1 MKSLTIQTGTRR
13 ISISQHARHILLSQ
27 LKGSAA
33 SDRFRSSAFQVNAI
47 FKIFDDKRSKNIDKK
62 RELVDKLLSATVDV
76 DSGFKVGPQ
85 QRGEIAEIV
94 ENLQSYCIQDP
105 LASEYIF
112 GRWTLRY
119 ASKPQ
124 TAGGPFKTPVGR
136 TVFPGQ
142 KASQI
147 IEEPN
152 LCVNEIQ
159 YKALGFLPGS
169 VRQEGTIE
177 PIDGRTFEIAF
188 STNTGKRLGGPPKRV
203 IETLYLDEK
212 LRIARAIP
220 QSETQE
226 VGFYVFT
233 REGAVL
239 EVADAQKVTYSD
251 QDRQESTS
259 ALTKISPGARKEKVQ
274 NAGSNGGNGAS
285 AAEKARI
292 ERELLANCRREA
304 RDLYEELASLAK
316 DLAQE
321 AQNTGKEV
329 SITQRELSQITRQ
342 AVGARRA
349 VQQAEAEAESRES
362 QLVEAQAIEISLE
375 KQILEMQRRLNRV
388 RQGVVSTRQSIGP
401 KLQ

>member
-1 MKSLTIQTGTRR
+1 MKLAVGQTGAMRT
-13 ISISQHARHILLSQ
+13 SVSNHASHKLVSLPRKQ
-27 LKGSAA
+27 GARGSWSA
-33 SDRFRSSAFQVNAI
+33 SALQVNAV
-47 FKIFDDKRSKNIDKK
+47 FKIFEGRTSKNVNKK
-62 RELVDKLLSATVDV
+62 QELVDRLLTATVDV

-85 QRGEIAEIV
+85 QREEIADIV
-94 ENLQSYCIQDP
+94 ENLQSYCMRDP

-136 TVFPGQ
+136 IVFPGQ
-142 KASQI
+142 EASQI

-152 LCVNEIQ
+152 LCVNEIR

-177 PIDGRTFEIAF
+177 PLDGRTFELTF
-188 STNTGKRLGGPPKRV
+188 TTNTGKRLGGPPKRV
-203 IETLYLDEK
+203 IETLYLDENI
-212 LRIARAIP
+212 RIAQAIP

-239 EVADAQKVTYSD
+239 EVAEAQKSPSV
-251 QDRQESTS
+251 QDERRSARESSKKMTQG
-259 ALTKISPGARKEKVQ
+259 TQKVQ
-274 NAGSNGGNGAS
+274 KSGSKKENGPS
-285 AAEKARI
+285 AAEKVRI
-292 ERELLANCRREA
+292 EREVLATRRREA
-304 RDLYEELASLAK
+304 RDMYNELAATAK

-321 AQNTGKEV
+321 AQNTGKEL
-329 SITQRELSQITRQ
+329 SLKQRELSKITRQ
-342 AVGARRA
+342 ATGARRA
-349 VQQAEAEAESRES
+349 VQEAEAEAESMDM
-362 QLVEAQAIEISLE
+362 QLVEAQAVEITLE

-388 RQGVVSTRQSIGP
+388 KQEVVSTGQSIGP
-401 KLQ
+401 KLK